1 MRCDLRSL
9 PCSAFE
15 AGTGDAPT
23 SGVLAERALLQL
35 RYVWPRPVLNPN

>member
-23 SGVLAERALLQL
+23 SDFLAERMLWLL
-35 RYVWPRPVLNPN
+35 RYARPQSVLNPN